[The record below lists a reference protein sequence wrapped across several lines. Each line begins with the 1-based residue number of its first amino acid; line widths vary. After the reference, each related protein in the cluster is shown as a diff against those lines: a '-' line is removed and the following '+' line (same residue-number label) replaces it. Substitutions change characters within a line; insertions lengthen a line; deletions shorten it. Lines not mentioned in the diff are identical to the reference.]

1 MRNPNPDT
9 CPDYI
14 PAYLLEVDEYRGVI
28 CRRHP
33 NGGGWV
39 DETAD
44 VEPSVRVSENASV
57 RGLSRITGNVCVS
70 GDSMVRDSDV
80 HGGEG
85 INGIQVVSSIV
96 EYSTVERDDS
106 APHGRL
112 SIISASVLMHAQLTN
127 PSIIHDEDL
136 YRVTQ

>member
-1 MRNPNPDT
+1 MKNPNPDT

-14 PAYLLEVDEYRGVI
+14 PEYLLEVGEYRGVT

-44 VEPSVRVSENASV
+44 VEPGVRVSQNAAV

-70 GDSMVRDSDV
+70 GDSMVRDSDI
-80 HGGEG
+80 HGGESV
-85 INGIQVVSSIV
+85 NGIQVVNSIV
-96 EYSTVERDDS
+96 EYSTIERDD
-106 APHGRL
+106 AMPRGRL
-112 SIISASVLMHAQLTN
+112 SIIDGSVLVRAELAN
-127 PSIIHDEDL
+127 PPIIHDENL